1 MSRRPTALTW
11 LAFAAV
17 CVFWGTTANAIRVG
31 VRAIPPVSLS
41 GARFVTAGSL
51 LLAVLVLAGRR
62 LPKGRTDW
70 GFLLAGGIGLALA
83 NATLNAGF
91 TQVESGM
98 GSLLVS
104 SNALWIALM
113 EAAWP
118 GGQSPR
124 PLAWAGLGLGF
135 AGVALLALGQGLGGA
150 DLPHL
155 ALMLASAFF
164 WAATIVVQH
173 RLSRRQSVPDPLL
186 AAALQMLIAGP
197 LLLLAG
203 RGLGERLAWPVPGD
217 SLAGFAWLVVFGSLV
232 GYVAYQSIIGRLSVA
247 VLGLVPLVN
256 PLVAV
261 AIGCW
266 LLGERLS
273 PLAVAAGLMI
283 LSGVGLVQRAEV
295 RA

>member
-1 MSRRPTALTW
+1 MSRKPTALTW

-41 GARFVTAGSL
+41 GARFLTAGSL
-51 LLAVLVLAGRR
+51 LLAALLCMGRR
-62 LPKGRTDW
+62 LPKSRSDW
-70 GFLLAGGIGLALA
+70 GFLLAGGLGLALA

-155 ALMLASAFF
+155 GLMLASAFF

-173 RLSRRQSVPDPLL
+173 RWSRRQAVPEPLL

-203 RGLGERLAWPVPGD
+203 WLLGERLAWPVPAG

-247 VLGLVPLVN
+247 ALGLVPLVN

-266 LLGERLS
+266 LLGERLGGQ
-273 PLAVAAGLMI
+273 AVAAGLMI
-283 LSGVGLVQRAEV
+283 LAGVALVQRAE
-295 RA
+295 R

>member
-1 MSRRPTALTW
+1 MAKPTALIW

-41 GARFVTAGSL
+41 GARFLTAGGL
-51 LLAVLVLAGRR
+51 LLAVLFIFGRR
-62 LPKGRTDW
+62 LPKSRADW
-70 GFLLAGGIGLALA
+70 GFLLAGGLGLALA

-118 GGQSPR
+118 GGQTPR

-135 AGVALLALGQGLGGA
+135 VGVALLALGQGLGGVDA
-150 DLPHL
+150 WHL
-155 ALMLASAFF
+155 GLMLASAFF
-164 WAATIVVQH
+164 WAATIVIQH
-173 RLSRRQSVPDPLL
+173 RWSLRGPVPKPLL

-197 LLLLAG
+197 LLLAAG
-203 RGLGERLAWPVPGD
+203 WVLGERLAWPVPAD

-232 GYVAYQSIIGRLSVA
+232 GYVAYQSIIGRMSVA
-247 VLGLVPLVN
+247 MLGLVPLVN

-266 LLGERLS
+266 LLGERLNW
-273 PLAVAAGLMI
+273 LAGVAGVMI
-283 LSGVGLVQRAEV
+283 LSGLALVQKGES
-295 RA
+295 

>member
-1 MSRRPTALTW
+1 LSRKPTALTW

-41 GARFVTAGSL
+41 GARFLTAGSL
-51 LLAVLVLAGRR
+51 LLAALLCMGRR
-62 LPKGRTDW
+62 LPKSRSDW
-70 GFLLAGGIGLALA
+70 GFLLAGGLGLALA

-155 ALMLASAFF
+155 GLMLASAFF

-173 RLSRRQSVPDPLL
+173 RWSRRQAVPEPLL

-203 RGLGERLAWPVPGD
+203 WLLGERLAWPVPAG

-247 VLGLVPLVN
+247 ALGLVPLVN

-266 LLGERLS
+266 LLGERLGGQ
-273 PLAVAAGLMI
+273 AVAAGLMI
-283 LSGVGLVQRAEV
+283 LAGVALVQRAE
-295 RA
+295 R